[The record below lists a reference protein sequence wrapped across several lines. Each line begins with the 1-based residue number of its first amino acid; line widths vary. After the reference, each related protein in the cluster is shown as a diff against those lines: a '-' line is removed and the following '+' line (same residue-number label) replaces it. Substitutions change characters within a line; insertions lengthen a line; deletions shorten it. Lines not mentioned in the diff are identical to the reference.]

1 MNKKIVEISAV
12 IIFTLLILVFL
23 VNYKFSSY
31 VASTKLAE
39 VIWNYRIIESL
50 SMTILIFASLIGILI
65 WGKE

>member
-1 MNKKIVEISAV
+1 MNKKIVEISAI

-23 VNYKFSSY
+23 ANYKFSSY

-50 SMTILIFASLIGILI
+50 SMAILIFASLIGILI